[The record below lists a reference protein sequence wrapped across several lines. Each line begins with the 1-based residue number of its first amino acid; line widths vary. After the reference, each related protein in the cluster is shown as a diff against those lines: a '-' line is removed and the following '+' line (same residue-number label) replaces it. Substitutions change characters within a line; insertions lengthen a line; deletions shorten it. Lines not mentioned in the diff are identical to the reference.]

1 MKEPILVADDNPDV
15 VSALRYL
22 LQTEGFEVTTAGSAQ
37 QAIDAISKLRFTAV
51 LIDLN
56 YSKDT
61 TSGNEGLELIER
73 IHATDPSISIIAMTA
88 WGSIE
93 TAVKTMQA
101 GASDFLQ
108 KPWENERLISILK
121 NQSRIVKAERK
132 SSKLTEENKI
142 LRGEI
147 TLAGDEVF
155 CRSTAMQETMRK
167 LSRSHALV
175 PAYY

>member
-22 LQTEGFEVTTAGSAQ
+22 LQTEGFEVTTAGSVQ

-88 WGSIE
+88 LGSIE
-93 TAVKTMQA
+93 TAVKAMQA

-108 KPWENERLISILK
+108 KPWEN
-121 NQSRIVKAERK
+121 
-132 SSKLTEENKI
+132 
-142 LRGEI
+142 
-147 TLAGDEVF
+147 
-155 CRSTAMQETMRK
+155 
-167 LSRSHALV
+167 
-175 PAYY
+175 